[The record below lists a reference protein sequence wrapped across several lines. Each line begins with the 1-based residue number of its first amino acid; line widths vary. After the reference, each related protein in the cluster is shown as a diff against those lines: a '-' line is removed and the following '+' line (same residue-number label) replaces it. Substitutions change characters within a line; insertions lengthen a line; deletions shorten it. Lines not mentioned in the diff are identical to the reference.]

1 MVMKFQNSNGG
12 NNMCKRLILFNVS
25 VVIFAILFL
34 GFFQKVE
41 ARHLKLYGM
50 QRPEKG
56 LHG

>member
-1 MVMKFQNSNGG
+1 
-12 NNMCKRLILFNVS
+12 MCKRLILFNVS